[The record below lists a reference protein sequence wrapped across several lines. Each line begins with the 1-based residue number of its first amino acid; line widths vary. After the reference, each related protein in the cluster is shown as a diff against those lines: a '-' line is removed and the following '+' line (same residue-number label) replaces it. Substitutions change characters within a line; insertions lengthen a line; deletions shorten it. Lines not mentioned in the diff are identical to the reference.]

1 MEEKKKPVSR
11 WWRTTA
17 VLALGVVIGTVL
29 VATPAGS
36 HIGTVTHLW
45 KQHIRPKADKRYL
58 RYEAKVPPRRTLT
71 GIWEAS
77 VVASGNGDSAEDAI
91 SFAIPLAA
99 APTVIV
105 VPKGGAVPAGCSGTL
120 AQPDASAGNLC
131 IFVGWN
137 TNTTTPDTIAGNYK
151 AESPTGAQGA
161 TRNGTV
167 VYVHAN
173 AAGLVET
180 GGSYAVTG
188 PLSGSARVVPS
199 SSTSRSGGGL

>member
-1 MEEKKKPVSR
+1 MEEKKKRVSR
-11 WWRTTA
+11 RWRTTA

-36 HIGTVTHLW
+36 HIGSVTHLW
-45 KQHIRPKADKRYL
+45 KNHIRPKADKRYL
-58 RYEAKVPPRRTLT
+58 RYKAEIPPRRTLT

-77 VVASGNGDSAEDAI
+77 VVATGNGEAAEDAI
-91 SFAIPLAA
+91 SFAVPLAA

-105 VPKGGAVPAGCSGTL
+105 VPKGGAVPAGCSGTRTH
-120 AQPDASAGNLC
+120 PGASPGNLC

-137 TNTTTPDTIAGNYK
+137 TNTTTPDNIAGNYK
-151 AESPTGAQGA
+151 AESLAGDQGA

-167 VYVHAN
+167 VYVHAA

-188 PLSGSARVVPS
+188 PLSGAARAVPS
-199 SSTSRSGGGL
+199 SSTNRGGGS